1 MSPSLPALNPSFLAL
16 NNSPSILSS
25 AIKDPKSPKSA
36 LKIKLVDTKSALS
49 RKDSGLSI
57 EPSVKVSS
65 DQKMHASF
73 QLPNIM
79 NITEGKRSEDAV
91 ESKKTSE
98 KTSKMPVIPPRYSVM
113 DPTGK
118 MINQMATNCI
128 DLTHE
133 SPIELFWR
141 PIIRAP
147 EKKPAENVL
156 KDKLLLKDWE
166 MTQINDFYSYIW
178 DRRILDG
185 EIFRRFKT

>member
-1 MSPSLPALNPSFLAL
+1 
-16 NNSPSILSS
+16 
-25 AIKDPKSPKSA
+25 
-36 LKIKLVDTKSALS
+36 
-49 RKDSGLSI
+49 
-57 EPSVKVSS
+57 
-65 DQKMHASF
+65 MHAKF
-73 QLPNIM
+73 QLPDIM
-79 NITEGKRSEDAV
+79 NITEGKTSDGV
-91 ESKKTSE
+91 TPSKKTSE
-98 KTSKMPVIPPRYSVM
+98 KTTKMPVIPPRYSVL

-118 MINQMATNCI
+118 MKNQMATSCI

-133 SPIELFWR
+133 SPIELYWR